1 MRCLLLMAAV
11 ASLLTGCV
19 APGESLS
26 LAFPWLAVGAGVAAL
41 GAGLWSRRGLRA
53 AMQFGHL
60 GPAARAGTSL
70 RARLSGLL
78 PALRWLA
85 VFSLCI
91 ALGRPQ
97 LESVD
102 ERTVEGI
109 DIFVVLDLSGSM
121 RAIDLDVSEV
131 RSIAQTTG
139 KMPPNRFESAVAT
152 ITDFVKSRERDRI
165 GMVVFAKQAFLQ
177 FPLTLDY
184 STVVTLL
191 SRLTLETIDGAATA
205 IGNGLGLAVRG
216 LMESTAK
223 SKAIVLV
230 TDGKQLGGNVSPRE
244 AAKIAKDNG
253 IQIFAVQV
261 GRDGDAV
268 VAVETPFGMD
278 LRQQS
283 FPTDPT
289 MLKEIAE
296 SSGGAFYRAENKAE
310 LDRDLGG
317 ILDQLD
323 RSQMQD
329 ISSVNER
336 EVYHWFLAA
345 ALALLIAEAL
355 LGGTL
360 IRRFP

>member
-1 MRCLLLMAAV
+1 MIRRLSIAA
-11 ASLLTGCV
+11 AALSLGGCI

-26 LAFPWLAVGAGVAAL
+26 LEFPWLAAGAAFCTL
-41 GAGLWSRRGLRA
+41 GAIAWSRRGQRA

-60 GPAARAGTSL
+60 GAASRAGVSM
-70 RARLSGLL
+70 RARLSGVL
-78 PALRWLA
+78 PMLRWLA
-85 VFSLCI
+85 VFCLCI

-121 RAIDLDVSEV
+121 RAIDMDVNEV

-139 KMPPNRFESAVAT
+139 KLPPNRFESAVAT
-152 ITDFVKSRERDRI
+152 INDFVKSRERDRI

-253 IQIFAVQV
+253 IQIFSLLV
-261 GRDGDAV
+261 GREGDAV
-268 VAVETPFGMD
+268 VAVDTPFGMD

-283 FPTDPT
+283 FPTDPA

-323 RSQMQD
+323 RSQIRD

-336 EVYHWFLAA
+336 EIYHWFLGA
-345 ALALLIAEAL
+345 ALLLLLAEAL

>member
-1 MRCLLLMAAV
+1 MMRLLPIGIVALLL
-11 ASLLTGCV
+11 SGCV
-19 APGESLS
+19 APGETLS
-26 LAFPWLAVGAGVAAL
+26 LQFPWLAVGSSLAAL
-41 GAGLWSRRGLRA
+41 AAIAWSRRGQRA

-60 GPAARAGTSL
+60 AAATRAGTSL

-85 VFSLCI
+85 VFCLCI

-121 RAIDLDVSEV
+121 RAIDLDVNEV

-139 KMPPNRFESAVAT
+139 KLPPNRFESAVAT
-152 ITDFVKSRERDRI
+152 INDFVKSRERDRI

-216 LMESTAK
+216 LLESTAS

-253 IQIFAVQV
+253 IKIFSLLV
-261 GRDGDAV
+261 GREGDAV
-268 VAVETPFGMD
+268 VAVDTPFGMD

-283 FPTDPT
+283 FPTDPA

-323 RSQMQD
+323 RSQIRD

-336 EVYHWFLAA
+336 EIYHWFLAA
-345 ALALLIAEAL
+345 ALLLLVAEAL

>member
-1 MRCLLLMAAV
+1 MSRVAVVATLLLM
-11 ASLLTGCV
+11 TGCIEQ
-19 APGESLS
+19 GESLS
-26 LAFPWLAVGAGVAAL
+26 FAFPWLTAGALAATL
-41 GAGLWSRRGLRA
+41 AAGLWSRRGQRA
-53 AMQFGHL
+53 AMHFGRVA
-60 GPAARAGTSL
+60 PALRAGTSL

-78 PALRWLA
+78 PALRWAA
-85 VFSLCI
+85 VFALCL

-121 RAIDLDVSEV
+121 RAIDMDVNEV
-131 RSIAQTTG
+131 RAVAQTSG
-139 KMPPNRFESAVAT
+139 KLPPNRFESAVAT
-152 ITDFVKSRERDRI
+152 LNDFVKSRERDRI

-191 SRLTLETIDGAATA
+191 SRLTLDTIDGAATA

-253 IQIFAVQV
+253 IKIFSLLV
-261 GRDGDAV
+261 GREGDAV

-283 FPTDPT
+283 FPTDPA

-323 RSQMQD
+323 RSQVRD

-336 EVYHWFLAA
+336 EIFHWFLGA
-345 ALALLIAEAL
+345 ALLLLVAEAL

>member
-1 MRCLLLMAAV
+1 M
-11 ASLLTGCV
+11 
-19 APGESLS
+19 
-26 LAFPWLAVGAGVAAL
+26 
-41 GAGLWSRRGLRA
+41 
-53 AMQFGHL
+53 
-60 GPAARAGTSL
+60 
-70 RARLSGLL
+70 
-78 PALRWLA
+78 
-85 VFSLCI
+85 
-91 ALGRPQ
+91 
-97 LESVD
+97 
-102 ERTVEGI
+102 
-109 DIFVVLDLSGSM
+109 
-121 RAIDLDVSEV
+121 
-131 RSIAQTTG
+131 
-139 KMPPNRFESAVAT
+139 
-152 ITDFVKSRERDRI
+152 
-165 GMVVFAKQAFLQ
+165 
-177 FPLTLDY
+177 
-184 STVVTLL
+184 
-191 SRLTLETIDGAATA
+191 
-205 IGNGLGLAVRG
+205 
-216 LMESTAK
+216 
-223 SKAIVLV
+223 
-230 TDGKQLGGNVSPRE
+230 
-244 AAKIAKDNG
+244 
-253 IQIFAVQV
+253 QV